1 MVEQIID
8 EIVSGI
14 DLSLW
19 FAMVGLVLIVGEAF
33 IPGGALVV
41 VGTGLLAAGTT
52 GLLFE
57 INSLLPLT
65 ILTAVYGTAAFAGFR
80 RFEVFGERGEQ
91 TSEADSL
98 RGKEAVVKERVTSDD
113 GRVKL
118 RSGGFNPYYEARTYG
133 DPIEEGSLV
142 RVVDPS
148 GGNVLEVVRASETK
162 ETDGE
167 VTESTGDEGEKG
179 DEDGNGET
187 PPDK

>member
-8 EIVSGI
+8 EVVSGI

-41 VGTGLLAAGTT
+41 VGTGLLASGTT

-65 ILTAVYGTAAFAGFR
+65 VLTAVYGTVAFAGFR

-91 TSEADSL
+91 TSEAESL
-98 RGKEAVVKERVTSDD
+98 RGKEAVVKDRVTSED

-133 DPIEEGSLV
+133 DPIAEGTLV

-148 GGNVLEVVRASETK
+148 GGNVLEVAPVTETK
-162 ETDGE
+162 ETDEETAEDTEVGGE
-167 VTESTGDEGEKG
+167 ERGG
-179 DEDGNGET
+179 GN
-187 PPDK
+187 

>member
-8 EIVSGI
+8 EFVSGI

-19 FAMVGLVLIVGEAF
+19 FAMAGLVLIVGEAF
-33 IPGGALVV
+33 IPGGAFVV

-65 ILTAVYGTAAFAGFR
+65 VLTAVYGTAAFAGFR

-98 RGKEAVVKERVTSDD
+98 RGEEAVVKERVTSDD

-133 DPIEEGSLV
+133 DPIPVGSRV

-148 GGNVLEVVRASETK
+148 GGNVLEVEPVPEETVSGSSANTAS
-162 ETDGE
+162 
-167 VTESTGDEGEKG
+167 
-179 DEDGNGET
+179 DEDTSASSESESV
-187 PPDK
+187 DE

>member
-41 VGTGLLAAGTT
+41 VGAGLLAAGTT

-57 INSLLPLT
+57 INALLPLT
-65 ILTAVYGTAAFAGFR
+65 LLTAVYGTVAFAGFR
-80 RFEVFGERGEQ
+80 RFDVFGERGEQ

-98 RGKEAVVKERVTSDD
+98 KGEVAVVKERVTSDE

-133 DPIEEGSLV
+133 DPITVGSRV

-148 GGNVLEVVRASETK
+148 GGNVLEVVQVTETE

-167 VTESTGDEGEKG
+167 VAEATEVEGTEEREDEGG
-179 DEDGNGET
+179 
-187 PPDK
+187 

>member
-1 MVEQIID
+1 
-8 EIVSGI
+8 
-14 DLSLW
+14 
-19 FAMVGLVLIVGEAF
+19 MVGLVLIVGEAF

-41 VGTGLLAAGTT
+41 VGTGLLASGTT

-65 ILTAVYGTAAFAGFR
+65 VLTAVYGTVAFAGFR

-98 RGKEAVVKERVTSDD
+98 KGEEAVVKERVTSEQ

-118 RSGGFNPYYEARTYG
+118 RSGGFNPYYGARTYG
-133 DPIEEGSLV
+133 DPIPEGSLV

-148 GGNVLEVVRASETK
+148 GGNVLEVTPVSEDEATQ
-162 ETDGE
+162 E
-167 VTESTGDEGEKG
+167 VAEPTGEKG
-179 DEDGNGET
+179 DGEEKEDE
-187 PPDK
+187 

>member
-1 MVEQIID
+1 MVGQIID

-41 VGTGLLAAGTT
+41 LGTGVLAAGVTGLL
-52 GLLFE
+52 LDQVS
-57 INSLLPLT
+57 SLLPLT
-65 ILTAVYGTAAFAGFR
+65 VLTAVYGSVAFVGFKKID
-80 RFEVFGERGEQ
+80 VFGERGEQ
-91 TSEADSL
+91 TSGADSL
-98 RGKEAVVKERVTSDD
+98 RGEEAVVKEKVTSED

-133 DPIEEGSLV
+133 DPIAVGSRV

-148 GGNVLEVVRASETK
+148 GGNVLEVAP
-162 ETDGE
+162 
-167 VTESTGDEGEKG
+167 VTETEDSEPDTAQDTEGG
-179 DEDGNGET
+179 DEDESDGKNR
-187 PPDK
+187 